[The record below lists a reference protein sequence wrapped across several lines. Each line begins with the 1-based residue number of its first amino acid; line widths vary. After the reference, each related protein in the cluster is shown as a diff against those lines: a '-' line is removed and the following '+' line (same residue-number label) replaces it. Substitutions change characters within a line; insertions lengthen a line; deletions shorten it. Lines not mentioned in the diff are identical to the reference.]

1 MDNDYIN
8 AYIDILNKMLH
19 DYISKSAMQ
28 ETRIVLGDKKNAEL
42 SQINNDLQE
51 RGEAQQQEIKRLHDE
66 LAERSADYHESI
78 KNLEIQNTDNLVKH
92 QDTVRALELQKNN
105 ELDVLQQEL
114 DKLKKK
120 KGLTP
125 APVAADDF

>member
-8 AYIDILNKMLH
+8 AYVDILNKMLH

-51 RGEAQQQEIKRLHDE
+51 SSETQQQEIKRLHDDLTE
-66 LAERSADYHESI
+66 RTAEYHASI

-92 QDTVRALELQKNN
+92 QDNLRVLELQKNN
-105 ELDVLQQEL
+105 ELDALQQEF

-120 KGLTP
+120 KGMIP
-125 APVAADDF
+125 ALAV

>member
-8 AYIDILNKMLH
+8 AYVDILNKMLH

-42 SQINNDLQE
+42 SQINSDLQE
-51 RGEAQQQEIKRLHDE
+51 RSETQQQEIKRLHDE
-66 LAERSADYHESI
+66 LAERTVDYHASI
-78 KNLEIQNTDNLVKH
+78 KNLEIQNTDNLVQH
-92 QDTVRALELQKNN
+92 QDNLRALELQKNN
-105 ELDVLQQEL
+105 ELDALHQEL

-120 KGLTP
+120 KGMIP
-125 APVAADDF
+125 AIAAEEF